1 MTGGASGALYG
12 FLAFYL
18 TCIFA
23 TWFFYTRR
31 GGLLFDVERSGFP
44 AVRPHSPKPAR

>member
-1 MTGGASGALYG
+1 MTGSASGALYG

-31 GGLLFDVERSGFP
+31 GGLLFDVERGRAAMSAP
-44 AVRPHSPKPAR
+44 TPKPAR

>member
-1 MTGGASGALYG
+1 MTGSASGALYG

-31 GGLLFDVERSGFP
+31 GGLLFDVERKGASMSAP
-44 AVRPHSPKPAR
+44 TPKPAR